1 MITFCCVLNFRSKSR
16 SQSGLKVPLDTLR
29 EGGLVYSKM
38 PFSELISVV
47 ITTYN
52 RSDALSLVFAGLAGQ
67 TDRRFEVV
75 IADDGSTRE
84 HVVAIADAAESAQFP
99 VTHVWHPDVGF
110 TAAQVRNLGV
120 AASKGAYL
128 VLLDGDCVPEVDF
141 IARHRNLQQMGCF
154 INGSRVLLSPSFTNS
169 LLFNHEV
176 PVGHAFGYWLARRWA
191 GDASKLTG
199 ALRLPDLG
207 LRRQTKFVW
216 KGIRSCNMAVWRTD
230 YEAVNGFDETFVG
243 WGHEDADFVLR
254 LHNAGLTRKNG
265 FCATEVY
272 HLWHPESDR
281 GRQGVNAD
289 KVRERQKTGQVRA
302 TVGYQESL
310 AASNTVIRSW
320 G

>member
-1 MITFCCVLNFRSKSR
+1 
-16 SQSGLKVPLDTLR
+16 
-29 EGGLVYSKM
+29 M
-38 PFSELISVV
+38 PIPELISVV

-52 RSDALSLVFAGLAGQ
+52 RSDALLLVLAGFGHQ
-67 TDRRFEVV
+67 TDRQFEVV
-75 IADDGSTRE
+75 IADDGSTLE
-84 HVVAIADAAESAQFP
+84 HVAVIADAAEAAQFP

-120 AASKGAYL
+120 ANARGGYI

-141 IARHRNLQQMGCF
+141 IARHRSLREIGAF
-154 INGSRVLLSPSFTNS
+154 INGSRVLLSPSFTGD
-169 LLFNHEV
+169 LLRSCET
-176 PVGHAFGYWLARRWA
+176 PVGHGLGYWLARRWA
-191 GDASKLTG
+191 GDASKITG
-199 ALRLPDLG
+199 ALRLPDFR
-207 LRRQTKFVW
+207 LRRQSIFVW
-216 KGIRSCNMAVWRTD
+216 KGIRSCNMAVWRSD
-230 YEAVNGFDETFVG
+230 YEAVNGFDETFIG

-254 LHNAGLTRKNG
+254 LHNAGLARKNG

-281 GRQGVNAD
+281 GREGVNAD

-310 AASNTVIRSW
+310 ATANAVIRSW